1 MKIMKK
7 LIKAIQQASS
17 AISKCNAN
25 GFDGAIQK
33 IPPVRFKSRYI
44 IPILLPLSRSSLIKA

>member
-1 MKIMKK
+1 MKI
-7 LIKAIQQASS
+7 
-17 AISKCNAN
+17 
-25 GFDGAIQK
+25 